1 MPSNSWYHTGM
12 SNTALARELR
22 AAGSGPR
29 RAPLARRYATAL
41 ALMITV
47 LALLEWGL
55 PAAGVPPYLLPPPSR
70 VAARLLEPRGDL
82 FGHAAATAAAAVIG
96 LAVGAAVALSL
107 AVAFVH
113 LRPLEDALYPWVLLS
128 QAVPAA
134 ALAPLLTIWLG
145 DGLAPR
151 AAMAALFAFFPILV
165 AAARGLRDV
174 APEHLAQLRAW
185 GARPWAVFR
194 HLRLPAALPAI
205 FGGLKVAAALAVVG
219 AIVSEL
225 AGSAR
230 GLGFVVSVASYHLAT
245 DRVFAA
251 VALAA
256 AISLTLSGALA
267 LAERAII
274 FWKRD

>member
-1 MPSNSWYHTGM
+1 MSNS
-12 SNTALARELR
+12 ALARELR
-22 AAGSGPR
+22 AGER
-29 RAPLARRYATAL
+29 RRRGVAPLARRYASTL
-41 ALMITV
+41 ALMLIT

-55 PAAGVPPYLLPPPSR
+55 PAAGVPPYLLPTPAQ
-70 VAARLLEPRGDL
+70 VLAQLLEPGDL
-82 FGHAAATAAAAVIG
+82 PGHAAATAAAATIG
-96 LAVGAAVALSL
+96 LAVGGAFALGL

-113 LRPLEDALYPWVLLS
+113 LRPLEDALYPWVLLA

-151 AAMAALFAFFPILV
+151 AAMAALFAFFPVLV
-165 AAARGLRDV
+165 AAVRGLRDV
-174 APEHLAQLRAW
+174 APEELALMRAW

-194 HLRLPAALPAI
+194 HLRLPASLPSL
-205 FGGLKVAAALAVVG
+205 FGGLRVAAALAVVG

-225 AGSAR
+225 AGSGR
-230 GLGFVVSVASYHLAT
+230 GLGFVISVATYRLAT

-256 AISLTLSGALA
+256 AISLALSAALA
-267 LAERAII
+267 LAERTIV
-274 FWKRD
+274 FWKRN

>member
-1 MPSNSWYHTGM
+1 M
-12 SNTALARELR
+12 SNTALTRELR
-22 AAGSGPR
+22 AAR
-29 RAPLARRYATAL
+29 RGRRGLAPLARRYAAAI
-41 ALMITV
+41 ALMLTA

-70 VAARLLEPRGDL
+70 VAAQLLEPQSDL
-82 FGHAAATAAAAVIG
+82 YGHAAATGAAALVG
-96 LAVGAAVALSL
+96 LAAGAAVALAL
-107 AVAFVH
+107 AIAFVH
-113 LRPLEDALYPWVLLS
+113 LKPLEDALYPWVLIS

-174 APEHLAQLRAW
+174 APEELALLRAW
-185 GARPWAVFR
+185 GASPWATLR
-194 HLRLPAALPAI
+194 HLRLPTALPAI

-225 AGSAR
+225 AGSGR
-230 GLGFVVSVASYHLAT
+230 GLGFVVSVATYRLAT

-256 AISLTLSGALA
+256 AISLAISGAIA
-267 LAERAII
+267 LAERAIV
-274 FWKRD
+274 FWKRP